1 MSGTA
6 MVTGLVCTAVAGI
19 GIFYLAGNIG
29 SVTSS
34 EALMVGAE
42 VAVAGVVGGYM
53 ASWVN
58 QKFNY

>member
-1 MSGTA
+1 
-6 MVTGLVCTAVAGI
+6 VFFFFFAGI